1 MTLAR
6 APVAGCRAWRGRGLE
21 AEADRDNTDAMPDQ
35 GERRLATVLFTDVVG
50 STEIAAK
57 LGDAR
62 WRELLRRHHE
72 ILRAQLKSFGGREID
87 TAGDGAFAIFD
98 VPAQAV
104 RCACAIA
111 TQTQDLGVEIRAGLH
126 VGEVEIAGREVRGIA
141 VHTGSRVCAV
151 GGPTDV
157 LVTSTLTELVGG
169 SGLEFESR
177 GVHTFKG
184 VPGEWRVF
192 KLAKVADGPCA
203 TPLDAAT
210 AEERLASIEPPPFA
224 RRHRGWIVA
233 VAAVVLVALAASAF
247 LRAGNETPPPTG
259 PPLGSLA
266 EINPSTGNVLK
277 VIPDVVVGSD
287 RAPTRIAVGEE
298 GVWLLSGSTLVH
310 VDEHSRKVESTI
322 GLDSFLTGSLAI
334 GYRTVW
340 ISGTGGFDRIDPAT
354 NEQLKPI
361 SVPFL
366 QMGGVPT
373 FSGIAVGAGVVWGA
387 GYAQGIIVRVDPRTS
402 RLKMFHPG
410 GATDG
415 VTFGAG
421 AVWVI
426 DNLGGTL
433 SRIDPG
439 TDKVTDQALLNGN
452 LNQVVAGGGAVWIL
466 DARSGSVTPVEVD
479 NLSSLDP
486 VRVGSEPSDIAFG
499 IGAVWISDFT
509 GSIYRVDPV
518 TREVASIDL
527 GFPVAAIG
535 VDESSSSLWVAVADR
550 PSFPG

>member
-1 MTLAR
+1 MS
-6 APVAGCRAWRGRGLE
+6 
-21 AEADRDNTDAMPDQ
+21 DR
-35 GERRLATVLFTDVVG
+35 GERRLATILFTDIVG

-62 WRELLRRHHE
+62 WRELLRRHHV
-72 ILRAQLKSFGGREID
+72 ILRAQLKSHGGREID

-104 RCACAIA
+104 RCACAI
-111 TQTQDLGVEIRAGLH
+111 TQETQDLGVEIRAGLH
-126 VGEVEIAGREVRGIA
+126 VGEVEVAGREVRGIA

-151 GGPTDV
+151 GGPTDI

-192 KLAKVADGPCA
+192 NLTKVAGAPRP
-203 TPLDAAT
+203 TPLDAIT

-224 RRHRGWIVA
+224 RRHRGWLVG
-233 VAAVVLVALAASAF
+233 AAGVVVIAAASTLLLTAG
-247 LRAGNETPPPTG
+247 GNETLPPSG
-259 PPLGSLA
+259 PPLHSMA
-266 EINPSTGNVLK
+266 EINPFTGNVLT
-277 VIPDVVVGSD
+277 VVPDVVVGSD
-287 RAPTRIAVGEE
+287 RAPTRIAVGEG

-310 VDEHSRKVESTI
+310 VDELSKKVESSV

-340 ISGTGGFDRIDPAT
+340 ITGTGGFDRIDPAT
-354 NEQLKPI
+354 NEKLKPI
-361 SVPFL
+361 PVPFT

-373 FSGIAVGAGVVWGA
+373 FSGIAVGAGAVWGA
-387 GYAQGIIVRVDPRTS
+387 DYAQGNLARVDPRTS
-402 RLKMFHPG
+402 VVKAFHPG
-410 GATDG
+410 GSTDG
-415 VTFGAG
+415 VTFGGG

-433 SRIDPG
+433 SRIDPR
-439 TDKVTDQALLNGN
+439 TDKVTDTISLNGT
-452 LNQVVAGGGAVWIL
+452 LSQAVAGGGAIWIL
-466 DARSGSVTPVEVD
+466 DARSGNVTPVD
-479 NLSSLDP
+479 TDTLRPLDP
-486 VRVGSEPSDIAFG
+486 VRVGPEPSDIAFG
-499 IGAVWISDFT
+499 MGAVWIADFSGT
-509 GSIYRVDPV
+509 IYRVDPV
-518 TREVASIDL
+518 THGVGRIDVE
-527 GFPVAAIG
+527 FPVAAIG
-535 VDESSSSLWVAVADR
+535 VDEDANSLWVAVADR